1 MTNKNLLDIGFKE
14 ISTYTVGG
22 TVYYDLGRRRQL
34 SASCVGTPNETLFI
48 CELDEND
55 DTIITDLICIHNWDY
70 DKELTIDKVKT
81 LINLLADS
89 KSHLT

>member
-55 DTIITDLICIHNWDY
+55 DTIITDY
-70 DKELTIDKVKT
+70 DKELTIDKVKI